1 MKLTKTNLKLY
12 AVTDR
17 AWLDGRTLESCVAA
31 ALAGGATMIQLREKQ
46 ASFEQF
52 LQLAQKIKSLCQ
64 QYQVPFI
71 INDNVAVAKACGAD
85 GVHIGQGDQSIA
97 QVKAEWPAAQIIGV
111 SVQTVAQARQA
122 EQQGASYLGV
132 GAMFA
137 TQTKGDATAVSFT
150 TLKQITT
157 AVNIPVC
164 AIGGIHQGNIKQL
177 YGTGIAGVALVSE
190 IFDQQ
195 QIQAHAQTLARLT
208 IPFQ

>member
-1 MKLTKTNLKLY
+1 MQLTKTNLKLY

-17 AWLDGRTLESCVAA
+17 AWLNGRTLKSCVAA

-46 ASFEQF
+46 ASFADF
-52 LQLAQKIKSLCQ
+52 LKLAQTLKPLCQ
-64 QYQVPFI
+64 QYHVPFI

-85 GVHIGQGDQSIA
+85 GIHIGQADRSIA
-97 QVKAEWPAAQIIGV
+97 QVKAEWPTAPIIGV
-111 SVQTVAQARQA
+111 SAQTVVQAQQA
-122 EQQGASYLGV
+122 EKEGASYLGV

-150 TLKQITT
+150 TLKQIIN

-164 AIGGIHQGNIKQL
+164 AIGGIHQDNIKQL
-177 YGTGIAGVALVSE
+177 YGMGIAGVALVSE
-190 IFDQQ
+190 IFNQQ
-195 QIQAHAQTLARLT
+195 QIQAHTQTLAKLT

>member
-17 AWLDGRTLESCVAA
+17 AWLDGRTLKSCVAA

-46 ASFEQF
+46 TSFEQF
-52 LQLAQKIKSLCQ
+52 LQLAQKIKPLCQ

-71 INDNVAVAKACGAD
+71 VNDNVAVAKACGAD
-85 GVHIGQGDQSIA
+85 GIHIGQADRSIE
-97 QVKAEWPAAQIIGV
+97 QIRAEWPTGQIIGV
-111 SVQTVAQARQA
+111 SAQTVAQAQQA
-122 EQQGASYLGV
+122 EKQGASYLGV
-132 GAMFA
+132 GAVFP
-137 TQTKGDATAVSFT
+137 TQTKDDATTVSLT
-150 TLKQITT
+150 TLKKIVN

-195 QIQAHAQTLARLT
+195 QIQAHAQTLAKLT

>member
-17 AWLDGRTLESCVAA
+17 AWLDGRTLKSCVAA

-52 LQLAQKIKSLCQ
+52 LQLAQKIKPLCQ
-64 QYQVPFI
+64 QYQVPLI

-97 QVKAEWPAAQIIGV
+97 QVKAERPAAQIIGV

-157 AVNIPVC
+157 TVNIPVC

-195 QIQAHAQTLARLT
+195 QIQAHAQILAKLT